1 MVVAK
6 GVNRSRN
13 VAPLETLRG
22 YAVHLVASG
31 RATKLSRNGYMFRT
45 KAKEQLAGIGNDLTC
60 EQAFVDP
67 VAYPG

>member
-45 KAKEQLAGIGNDLTC
+45 KAKEQLAVL
-60 EQAFVDP
+60 A
-67 VAYPG
+67 AA